1 MNAYIFLSVAI
12 VAEVIATTILKK
24 TNGFTEPIASMI
36 VIAAYGTSFYFLS
49 LTLRSMSVGT
59 AYAIWSGVGIVLIS
73 VLGWVALG
81 QKLDTPAVIGI
92 GLIVAGVL
100 TIHLNSSSVAV

>member
-1 MNAYIFLSVAI
+1 MNAYIFLSIAI
-12 VAEVIATTILKK
+12 VAEVIATTVLKK
-24 TNGFTEPIASMI
+24 TNGFTDPIASMI
-36 VIAAYGTSFYFLS
+36 VIAAYGTAFYFLS

-59 AYAIWSGVGIVLIS
+59 AYAIWSGVGILLIS

-81 QKLDTPAVIGI
+81 QKLDTPAVLVI

-100 TIHLNSSSVAV
+100 IIHLNSSSVAV

>member
-1 MNAYIFLSVAI
+1 MNAYIYLSVAI
-12 VAEVIATTILKK
+12 VAEVIATTVLKK
-24 TNGFTEPIASMI
+24 TNGFTDPIASMI
-36 VIAAYGTSFYFLS
+36 VIAAYGIAFYFLS

-81 QKLDTPAVIGI
+81 QKLDTPAVLGI

>member
-81 QKLDTPAVIGI
+81 QKLDTPAVLGI

-100 TIHLNSSSVAV
+100 IIHLNSSSVAV

>member
-81 QKLDTPAVIGI
+81 QKLDTPAVLGI

-100 TIHLNSSSVAV
+100 IIHFNSSSVAV